1 MNKVTLTLTLNLH
14 RNMAAMGLV
23 SFSLSLL
30 TLDLNI
36 WSTVAFSRAF
46 FIGRSISHQ
55 QGYFMRTARSFSS
68 CNEVH
73 AKPLLWETV
82 EDCDETS
89 LTHRIMNRSDR
100 NENSVFK
107 VSALAKLAV
116 AFSPLERRITLSDI
130 NAVNLLKIDGDRIEI
145 EAVVCDDDSCVSLF
159 IPVDF
164 PNSCRGL
171 MDGSQEQCIIE
182 NMELLQNV
190 AEGRIIKLQQG
201 LESEKLELG
210 CPEWHLEVRR
220 PTMQEVAER
229 FPPWW
234 IVTEHS
240 DVQWDSKKSL
250 IDESDLIKNLL
261 NSGDFDDE
269 INRLASDGLTYLDNG
284 DLYVIE
290 KAVVADVGPAGFCLR
305 ARALLKSESDSLIE
319 EKEKRRSIVELC
331 WPFDGNPAT
340 DPTTLRSKVLGAI
353 AAVSG
358 ATSV

>member
-14 RNMAAMGLV
+14 RNMAALGLV

-30 TLDLNI
+30 TLDLNT

-55 QGYFMRTARSFSS
+55 QGYLMRTARSFSS

-73 AKPLLWETV
+73 AKPLPWETV

-171 MDGSQEQCIIE
+171 MDGSQEQ
-182 NMELLQNV
+182 LQRV
-190 AEGRIIKLQQG
+190 
-201 LESEKLELG
+201 ES
-210 CPEWHLEVRR
+210 
-220 PTMQEVAER
+220 
-229 FPPWW
+229 
-234 IVTEHS
+234 
-240 DVQWDSKKSL
+240 
-250 IDESDLIKNLL
+250 
-261 NSGDFDDE
+261 
-269 INRLASDGLTYLDNG
+269 
-284 DLYVIE
+284 
-290 KAVVADVGPAGFCLR
+290 
-305 ARALLKSESDSLIE
+305 
-319 EKEKRRSIVELC
+319 
-331 WPFDGNPAT
+331 
-340 DPTTLRSKVLGAI
+340 
-353 AAVSG
+353 
-358 ATSV
+358 

>member
-1 MNKVTLTLTLNLH
+1 MNMATLSYRLNLH
-14 RNMAAMGLV
+14 RNMAALALV
-23 SFSLSLL
+23 SFGFSLL
-30 TLDLNI
+30 TLDLDA
-36 WSTVAFSRAF
+36 WSTDAFSRAF
-46 FIGRSISHQ
+46 FIGRSASCPGHF
-55 QGYFMRTARSFSS
+55 GRSVRSFSTCDS
-68 CNEVH
+68 VF
-73 AKPLLWETV
+73 AKPLPWETV
-82 EDCDETS
+82 EDCGETS
-89 LTHRIMNRSDR
+89 LKDRIMTRSDR
-100 NENSVFK
+100 NEKDVFK

-116 AFSPLERRITLSDI
+116 AFSPVERRITLSDI

-145 EAVVCDDDSCVSLF
+145 EAVVCDDESCVSLF

-201 LESEKLELG
+201 LESEKLELE
-210 CPEWHLEVRR
+210 CPEWKLDVRR
-220 PTMQEVAER
+220 PSMQEVAER

-234 IVTEHS
+234 VVTEHS
-240 DVQWDSKKSL
+240 DVQWDSKQSL
-250 IDESDLIKNLL
+250 IDESNLMKTLL

-305 ARALLKSESDSLIE
+305 ARALLRCESDRRNE
-319 EKEKRRSIVELC
+319 EKEDRRSIVELC

-340 DPTTLRSKVLGAI
+340 DPAALRSKVLGAI